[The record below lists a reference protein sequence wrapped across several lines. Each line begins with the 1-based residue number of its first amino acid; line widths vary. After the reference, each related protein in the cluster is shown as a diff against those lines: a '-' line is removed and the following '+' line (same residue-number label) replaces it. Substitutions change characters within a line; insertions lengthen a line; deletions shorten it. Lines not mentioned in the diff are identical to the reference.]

1 MIFSIKILKKN
12 ALNKT
17 LLSFTL
23 MIFIF
28 VFSAYFLKAVEIELQ
43 IKNSMGELLFGIS
56 GFYLIIFSNIFNSY
70 LHNNKNK
77 MSK

>member
-1 MIFSIKILKKN
+1 MIFSIKVLKNN

-23 MIFIF
+23 MTFIFI
-28 VFSAYFLKAVEIELQ
+28 FSAYFFKAVEIELQ
-43 IKNSMGELLFGIS
+43 IKHSMNELLFGIS

-70 LHNNKNK
+70 FYNNK
-77 MSK
+77 